1 MINRSLMPQVVL
13 TLMTLAGAGCNS
25 PALVY
30 GERNSLH
37 VASVQVND
45 NTSEPLRLNVGFRR
59 TIATKAPSLQGS
71 AEAGANG
78 DAVSAFSSF
87 DLHSDDGSAATIIDP
102 LVINTKFASGKAA
115 RALTSNP
122 QAVAQILNID
132 LGLENPTLLKQKITA
147 VECVKK
153 LPADKIAYAS
163 GYLKLPPEKASA
175 EGIKAKIDRMSPE
188 QVIAFTESL
197 KPNCPGL

>member
-1 MINRSLMPQVVL
+1 MINRSLMPQIVL
-13 TLMTLAGAGCNS
+13 ALMTLAGAGCS

-59 TIATKAPSLQGS
+59 TIATKAPPLQAS
-71 AEAGANG
+71 AAEPAAKG

-87 DLHSDDGSAATIIDP
+87 NLHSDDGNAATIIDP
-102 LVINTKFASGKAA
+102 FVINTKFASGKAA

-132 LGLENPTLLKQKITA
+132 LGLENPALLNKKITA

-153 LPADKIAYAS
+153 NYPQIELHTSPVISNYRPRKHQRKIS
-163 GYLKLPPEKASA
+163 RLRSTGCRRS
-175 EGIKAKIDRMSPE
+175 R
-188 QVIAFTESL
+188 
-197 KPNCPGL
+197 

>member
-59 TIATKAPSLQGS
+59 TIATMASSLQGS

-87 DLHSDDGSAATIIDP
+87 NLHSDDGNAATIIDP
-102 LVINTKFASGKAA
+102 FVINTKFASGKAA
-115 RALTSNP
+115 RAYIKS
-122 QAVAQILNID
+122 
-132 LGLENPTLLKQKITA
+132 
-147 VECVKK
+147 
-153 LPADKIAYAS
+153 AS
-163 GYLKLPPEKASA
+163 GGANPEYRSWPGESGAA
-175 EGIKAKIDRMSPE
+175 QAKNNGCR
-188 QVIAFTESL
+188 VRKKTTRR
-197 KPNCPGL
+197 

>member
-1 MINRSLMPQVVL
+1 MINHSLMPQIVL
-13 TLMTLAGAGCNS
+13 ALMTLAGAGCS

-45 NTSEPLRLNVGFRR
+45 NTAEPLRLNVGFRR
-59 TIATKAPSLQGS
+59 TIATMASSLQGS
-71 AEAGANG
+71 NEAGANG

-87 DLHSDDGSAATIIDP
+87 DLHSDDGNAATIIDP
-102 LVINTKFASGKAA
+102 FVINTKFASGKAA

-132 LGLENPTLLKQKITA
+132 LGLENPALLKQKITA

-153 LPADKIAYAS
+153 LPADGIAYAS
-163 GYLKLPPEKASA
+163 GYLKLPPEKASV

-188 QVIAFTESL
+188 QVIAFAESL
-197 KPNCPGL
+197 KQNCPGL